1 MELNSET
8 TRILSLVRQETD
20 REIEMVADPSL
31 KVLAK
36 AKMATGKLTA
46 HVIVYNPNKKAVDY
60 SIAYECGFILRLY
73 ESPEEQRL
81 QFASTEAGTK
91 AIRELVT
98 APGGIAKRMS
108 LPDPLINQFTEQ
120 LFGGLMT
127 QLRSVPIGMRI
138 DQWLWEDYPGLR
150 ELQKVSIASQQQ
162 ENVQG
167 LSPKVKAMA
176 PAQVFNALKGRV
188 WRSAHYDE

>member
-1 MELNSET
+1 MELNLET
-8 TRILSLVRQETD
+8 KRILSLVQQETG

-31 KVLAK
+31 QVLAK

-81 QFASTEAGTK
+81 QFASTDAGTK
-91 AIRELVT
+91 AIRQLVT

-108 LPDPLINQFTEQ
+108 LPDPLIDQFTEQ

-127 QLRSVPIGMRI
+127 QLQT
-138 DQWLWEDYPGLR
+138 D
-150 ELQKVSIASQQQ
+150 
-162 ENVQG
+162 
-167 LSPKVKAMA
+167 
-176 PAQVFNALKGRV
+176 
-188 WRSAHYDE
+188 SAGDGCRL